1 MTYKD
6 DGNAFFWHLVPPLKI
21 KFADPSENKSLIWK
35 DKTKFRGAA
44 NTREES
50 NITNKSNEMWSK
62 SGNSLFSLELF
73 IANCM
78 SLGVT
83 LTVFWIL

>member
-1 MTYKD
+1 MTDKD
-6 DGNAFFWHLVPPLKI
+6 DDNAFFWHLVPPLKI
-21 KFADPSENKSLIWK
+21 KFADPSENKPSIWK
-35 DKTKFRGAA
+35 GKTKFRGAT

-50 NITNKSNEMWSK
+50 NVTTKSNEMWSK
-62 SGNSLFSLELF
+62 GEGNSSFSLELF

-83 LTVFWIL
+83 FAVF